1 MLHVL
6 LAMPPETVVLDRL
19 RYGFA
24 HPARRDWTHSTCGLV
39 RLEQFVD
46 ASSSSTRCSMPAT
59 ITRSTALITGE
70 PSVDDLPWTHAP
82 QLDST
87 GAAMTD
93 GSPAN
98 VHQALRELRPKAQEA
113 HAGRAAHLLSGGP
126 DSHLTQTVIAMRSGT
141 SLSEHENPGE
151 ATVFVLEGEV
161 RLTFDD
167 GQTKS
172 GRSGDILVIPDVR
185 HGLDALLDSAIL
197 LTAVKRVD

>member
-1 MLHVL
+1 
-6 LAMPPETVVLDRL
+6 
-19 RYGFA
+19 
-24 HPARRDWTHSTCGLV
+24 
-39 RLEQFVD
+39 
-46 ASSSSTRCSMPAT
+46 
-59 ITRSTALITGE
+59 
-70 PSVDDLPWTHAP
+70 
-82 QLDST
+82 
-87 GAAMTD
+87 MTD

-161 RLTFDD
+161 RLTFED